1 MKKLIILICAF
12 SLSCLS
18 LAQTKEIHQKSN
30 CSKSSMTEPEESF
43 GEIVRYYTSYKK
55 LNSKEVEVCR
65 SHSVLEEYIPCDTVY
80 MHPILCDPT
89 LNMDTINKYYD
100 TRYDSFIGFD
110 FKIKNKGSFFSGDI
124 NLVNVL
130 SLLLLFVIG
139 TIAFKIAQDEA

>member
-1 MKKLIILICAF
+1 
-12 SLSCLS
+12 
-18 LAQTKEIHQKSN
+18 
-30 CSKSSMTEPEESF
+30 
-43 GEIVRYYTSYKK
+43 
-55 LNSKEVEVCR
+55 
-65 SHSVLEEYIPCDTVY
+65 
-80 MHPILCDPT
+80 MHPILCDPK